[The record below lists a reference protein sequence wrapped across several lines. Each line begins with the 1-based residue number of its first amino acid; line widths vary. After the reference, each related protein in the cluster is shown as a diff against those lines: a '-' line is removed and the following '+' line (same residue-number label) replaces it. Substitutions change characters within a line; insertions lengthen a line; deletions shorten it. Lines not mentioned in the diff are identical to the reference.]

1 MYFFEFKTNLDRFS
15 LAMNRSSNS
24 TANLPHATIIWSG
37 YIRATISFIGVTA
50 SLVNMLVFTN
60 QKLNERPYKFM
71 LGKSIANFFYLS
83 ITFTNEFVVNCV
95 DCLFSLA
102 YANTFYTIAVN
113 VYILGA
119 LSIYRILVELMVV
132 THTYSIL
139 INKNWLRQSPS
150 AFILIMLA
158 IISLLFNL
166 QKVFMFEIIRLGDY
180 FYPKETRFG
189 ESNVNKYILIV
200 QTLIKIFLTSVLFP
214 IVNVRSM
221 ILFKRRFKNRVFG
234 GVASNQI
241 NLTCKINTF
250 YYFHFLLLLI
260 FLDLLILYF

>member
-1 MYFFEFKTNLDRFS
+1 
-15 LAMNRSSNS
+15 MNQSSNS
-24 TANLPHATIIWSG
+24 SSANLPHPKIIWSG
-37 YIRATISFIGVTA
+37 YIRATISFIGVIA
-50 SLVNMLVFTN
+50 SLLNILVFTN
-60 QKLNERPYKFM
+60 HKLNERPYKFM
-71 LGKSIANFFYLS
+71 LGKSTANFIYLL

-102 YANTFYTIAVN
+102 YANTFYTVAVN

-132 THTYSIL
+132 TNTYSIL
-139 INKNWLRQSPS
+139 INKNWLRQWPN

-158 IISLLFNL
+158 IFSLLFNL
-166 QKVFMFEIIRLGDY
+166 QKCFMFEIVRLGDY

-200 QTLIKIFLTSVLFP
+200 QTLIKIFLTSVVFP

-221 ILFKRRFKNRVFG
+221 ILFKRRFKNRVFR
-234 GVASNQI
+234 VATNQI
-241 NLTCKINTF
+241 NLTCKKNNF
-250 YYFHFLLLLI
+250 YYFTESIFRRIMLFL
-260 FLDLLILYF
+260 